1 MSAISARPTFRPL
14 LRPTL
19 IVAALVTATLADAQT
34 TYRWIDKSS
43 GKTVFSDQPPPPGA
57 SQVVKQTGAQPG
69 AERQQPYATRQA
81 AAKFPVTLYTTASCA
96 EACQQARELLNTRG
110 VPFTEKQLKSEAEFA
125 ELAKL
130 LGSEAGFPS
139 LSVGRQNL
147 RGLADDAWND
157 LLDLAGYPKS
167 APYGA
172 LRSTTAAQPQ
182 KE

>member
-1 MSAISARPTFRPL
+1 MSARPTFRQF

-19 IVAALVTATLADAQT
+19 IVAALVAATLADAQT

-43 GKTVFSDQPPPPGA
+43 GKTVFSDQPPPPGV
-57 SQVVKQTGAQPG
+57 SQVVKQTGAQPD
-69 AERQQPYATRQA
+69 AERQLPYATRQA

-96 EACQQARELLNTRG
+96 DACQQARELLNTRG

-125 ELAKL
+125 ELARL

-147 RGLADDAWND
+147 RGLADDAWNE
-157 LLDLAGYPKS
+157 LLDLAGYPRS

-172 LRSTTAAQPQ
+172 EPSAAAVR
-182 KE
+182 

>member
-1 MSAISARPTFRPL
+1 MSARPTFRQA

-19 IVAALVTATLADAQT
+19 IFAALVAATLADAQT

-57 SQVVKQTGAQPG
+57 SRVVRQTDAQPG
-69 AERQQPYATRQA
+69 NERQLPYATRQA
-81 AAKFPVTLYTTASCA
+81 AEKFPVTLYTTASCA

-110 VPFTEKQLKSEAEFA
+110 VPFTEKQLTSEAEFA
-125 ELAKL
+125 ELARL
-130 LGSEAGFPS
+130 LGSEAGVPS
-139 LSVGRQNL
+139 FSVGRQNL
-147 RGLADDAWND
+147 RGLADDAWSE

-172 LRSTTAAQPQ
+172 QRSATAARPQ

>member
-1 MSAISARPTFRPL
+1 M
-14 LRPTL
+14 TL
-19 IVAALVTATLADAQT
+19 IRTALLSVALLACSLGHAQT
-34 TYRWIDKSS
+34 TYRWVDKVS
-43 GKTVFSDQPPPPGA
+43 GQTVFSDQPPPPGA
-57 SQVVKQTGAQPG
+57 SRVVKQTDELPD
-69 AERQQPYATRQA
+69 AERQLPYATRQA

-110 VPFTEKQLKSEAEFA
+110 VPFTEKPLKSEAEFA
-125 ELAKL
+125 ELARL